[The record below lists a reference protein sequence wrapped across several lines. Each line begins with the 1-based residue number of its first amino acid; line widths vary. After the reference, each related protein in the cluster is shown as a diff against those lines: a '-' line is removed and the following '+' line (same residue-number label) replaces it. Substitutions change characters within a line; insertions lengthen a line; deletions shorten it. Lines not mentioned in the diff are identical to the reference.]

1 MTTRSFIWLLMVI
14 CGGELKADEL
24 RASLIARYQSVFTAR
39 QHWEHS
45 AEQDISHLLRDTEH
59 YFNKNNI
66 TVEDDLQLHQ
76 LFKKLS
82 VYWQFFHDN
91 YQRGVV
97 GRWNYYRLM
106 FEAIRD
112 VDPNNI
118 TFSKDETLPY
128 YRLLVDG
135 AQSHMWQALRTYYEY
150 FPFLKWSFCQEIME
164 SCPRQQPAERWSSVE
179 KLATSMNNDI
189 DRLNGKIEMLNSLMQ
204 KGSRIDR
211 QSAIRDYLQ
220 TYSELVARPYG
231 MLLFLVA
238 DKQHLSIVSAPRLPL
253 LPYSLKKFSYV
264 DSELLQKVFQ
274 ELQAMFATRLS
285 KINSLHDNDN
295 KKLLIVFLIKHH
307 QQSIAEFVVNYPQF
321 STIID
326 HYLEL
331 VNEEFASSIT
341 SQTKNAGG
349 AALISSASAIFLVT
363 SALLS
368 RDSWRVLTRPKLDI
382 LAKISLALGSLA
394 TYYMTCEPHLRSLC
408 SRPALVESS
417 RLQRRLQ
424 ELRWS
429 LAMRQS
435 NNLRYFLQELS
446 RSENLKD
453 LANYQKLSIAFY
465 AILLT
470 VRGVTITKTED
481 APLRKIVRKLQ
492 EPSGKLELPN
502 HFLAE
507 FIYRKEF
514 DFREIAKVMNDY
526 PEPETLNL
534 ATRGRLIND
543 LFGNHS
549 PFGKE
554 FNYEEITIK
563 QAKELS
569 DAGARLAE
577 KFSPTDDNI
586 RRLYNGIDS
595 ANFEERLEIGKVRR
609 DLKNFL
615 SKTKNYITHLFRID
629 QNESAIISSL

>member
-1 MTTRSFIWLLMVI
+1 MTTRSLVGLLMVI
-14 CGGELKADEL
+14 SWGEL
-24 RASLIARYQSVFTAR
+24 RADQLRSSLVARYQSVFTAR
-39 QHWEHS
+39 PHWEHS
-45 AEQDISHLLRDTEH
+45 VEQDIGHLLRDTEH
-59 YFNKNNI
+59 YFGENNI

-82 VYWQFFHDN
+82 VYWKFFHDN
-91 YQRGVV
+91 HQRGVI
-97 GRWNYYRLM
+97 GHWNYYRLM

-112 VDPNNI
+112 VDPNSI
-118 TFSKDETLPY
+118 TFSEDKTIPY

-135 AQSHMWQALRTYYEY
+135 AQSHMQQALRAYYEH
-150 FPFLKWSFCQEIME
+150 FPFLEWPFCQEIVE
-164 SCPRQQPAERWSSVE
+164 SCPRRQPAERWLNIEQLV
-179 KLATSMNNDI
+179 TSMNSDI
-189 DRLNGKIEMLNSLMQ
+189 DRLNRKIEMLNILMQ

-211 QSAIRDYLQ
+211 QSAVRDYIQ
-220 TYSELVARPYG
+220 TYSEIVARPYG
-231 MLLFLVA
+231 MLLFLSA
-238 DKQHLSIVSAPRLPL
+238 DQQHLSIVSAPRLPL

-264 DSELLQKVFQ
+264 DSELLQKSFQ
-274 ELQAMFATRLS
+274 ELQVIFATRLS
-285 KINSLHDNDN
+285 KINSLYDKDN
-295 KKLLIVFLIKHH
+295 KKLLIIFLIKHH

-331 VNEEFASSIT
+331 VNEEFVSST
-341 SQTKNAGG
+341 TGQSKNAGG
-349 AALISSASAIFLVT
+349 AGLISSAGAVFLVS

-368 RDSWRVLTRPKLDI
+368 RDSWRVFTRAKLDI
-382 LAKISLALGSLA
+382 LAKISLALGSIA
-394 TYYMTCEPHLRSLC
+394 TFYMTCEPSLRSLC
-408 SRPALVESS
+408 HRPALVESS

-446 RSENLKD
+446 RSENLKE

-465 AILLT
+465 TTLLAI
-470 VRGVTITKTED
+470 RGVTHVKAED
-481 APLRKIVRKLQ
+481 SLFRKLFRKLQ

-502 HFLAE
+502 HFLPE

-526 PEPETLNL
+526 PEPETLNP

-543 LFGNHS
+543 LFANRS

-569 DAGARLAE
+569 DAGVRLAE

-595 ANFEERLEIGKVRR
+595 TIFEQQPEIGNVRR

-615 SKTKNYITHLFRID
+615 SKTKNYITQLFRIK
-629 QNESAIISSL
+629 QNESTIISSL